1 MSNRNL
7 PPLEIDP
14 ELSAK
19 ENLLR
24 LINRDNGT
32 DATLSQLTFQT
43 PLEYDDPWDKN
54 NRNTSVT
61 IVGIPTSEYPGS
73 YTFKYWRQALHR
85 IAEELVID
93 MDELD
98 QNEIPNETIDDIH
111 AYVCEQLKLIPD
123 EVYITAT
130 EIPEFD
136 WENPV
141 HELYLTAKLNSYT
154 YVRSLKLVLVR
165 DTRIDLDDI
174 FGPGGDGVIVDPDLG
189 GIIIGGDFE
198 FPPSEDE
205 TP

>member
-1 MSNRNL
+1 MSNKNL

-14 ELSAK
+14 SLSAK

-32 DATLSQLTFQT
+32 SATISQITFQS

-61 IVGIPTSEYPGS
+61 VTGLPTSEYPGS
-73 YTFKYWRQALHR
+73 YTFKYWRQSLHR
-85 IAEELVID
+85 IAEEFVVD

-98 QNEIPNETIDDIH
+98 RQEIPNDTIEDIH
-111 AYVCEQLKLIPD
+111 AYVCSQLKLIPD
-123 EVYITAT
+123 EVYISAT

-141 HELYLTAKLNSYT
+141 HEMYLTANLLSYT
-154 YVRSLKLVLVR
+154 YTRSIKLVLVR

-198 FPPSEDE
+198 IAPGE
-205 TP
+205 TGG